1 MNRIVDNRDFL
12 ALLFIGIV
20 TSFVLILVEIQNVRS
35 INDRAYM
42 HQELRETRASLHR
55 LESFVDAIKEAER
68 KRQEARK
75 R

>member
-1 MNRIVDNRDFL
+1 
-12 ALLFIGIV
+12 
-20 TSFVLILVEIQNVRS
+20 
-35 INDRAYM
+35 M